1 MWKCPKCGRT
11 FKNTNQEHYCGEL
24 ASVSVMNGMVSFIS
38 SSDSLLLVCSN
49 AAKFFFFNFDGLLY

>member
-1 MWKCPKCGRT
+1 M
-11 FKNTNQEHYCGEL
+11 L